1 MLLFLI
7 AFLYSARPYYD
18 HERIIC
24 MAHYLINVQA
34 KNRLEQKGLL
44 KRFNTNC
51 YGYEKTIIELRSEKA
66 EKYEQLKNDKNEK
79 EYNKYFYKYV
89 PGKNTV
95 KSDYH
100 KEKYHHNTTKKNQRN
115 PKKNNFGNVL
125 FDKFF

>member
-1 MLLFLI
+1 
-7 AFLYSARPYYD
+7 
-18 HERIIC
+18 